1 MTETPPTPD
10 TPPEQSAIAQH
21 LTSRAN
27 APDSEHEVTQ
37 RDDDEHTTSTRR
49 EHDEQHDDDEGGNDD
64 ELRQTFDRDYV
75 ERLRTKSAGYRLRA
89 KEAES
94 DRANLQRQ
102 LFTERLQRLDLVVDV
117 EAVPYDPALLDD
129 EAALV
134 DHVEALLESKPY
146 LRKRKVA
153 GDIGQHSAG
162 DNPQS
167 VSLLS
172 MMKQNS

>member
-1 MTETPPTPD
+1 MPGDNVSHET
-10 TPPEQSAIAQH
+10 
-21 LTSRAN
+21 
-27 APDSEHEVTQ
+27 
-37 RDDDEHTTSTRR
+37 
-49 EHDEQHDDDEGGNDD
+49 QHDDDEQQRDDEQGGNDD

-117 EAVPYDPALLDD
+117 DAVPYDAELLDD

-134 DHVEALLESKPY
+134 EHVEQLLESKPY
-146 LRKRKVA
+146 LRKRQLG
-153 GDIGQHSAG
+153 GDIGQHTSN
-162 DNPQS
+162 DNPKP
-167 VSLLS
+167 VSLLG
-172 MMKQNS
+172 MMKQNT

>member
-1 MTETPPTPD
+1 MTEQPPTPETPPTPGD
-10 TPPEQSAIAQH
+10 IVSDEQQ
-21 LTSRAN
+21 
-27 APDSEHEVTQ
+27 
-37 RDDDEHTTSTRR
+37 
-49 EHDEQHDDDEGGNDD
+49 HDEQHDEQQHDEQSGNDD

-75 ERLRTKSAGYRLRA
+75 EQLRSKSAGYRLRA

-102 LFTERLQRLDLVVDV
+102 LFQERLQRLDLVVDV
-117 EAVPYDPALLDD
+117 DAVPYDAELLDD

-134 DHVEALLESKPY
+134 AHVESLLADKPY
-146 LRKRKVA
+146 LRKRQLG

-162 DNPQS
+162 DNPQG